1 MYWSFHIDEDE
12 LEYFLYCY
20 NYNYSLLHFTKTLQ
34 QSVCVE
40 IFWNVWFVKVMW
52 QRNRAFDCLKTI
64 YEMHSKE
71 QRRVKFYCFV
81 NIWCCSF
88 LFHSTWNLVCNGLRA
103 QDFTSLH
110 HPVHLSEIGRRIQVK
125 KKIRYI
131 STNRRSLPNKGS
143 YLLFIPSVSKSN
155 STIYSY
161 EYMN

>member
-12 LEYFLYCY
+12 LEYFLYC
-20 NYNYSLLHFTKTLQ
+20 YNYSLLHFTKTLQ